1 MSKTI
6 TNYEIAPDGSRALLG
21 SRGEIFTLPAK
32 YGNTRNLTNSSGIHE
47 RNSKWSPDG
56 KWIAYIS
63 DANGEEEIYIMPQDG
78 GGPAR
83 QLTHNGDTYK
93 YKLLWSP
100 DSKKILWSDKK
111 LRLQYVDLETEK
123 VTLVAQ
129 AKAWEF
135 EDFNWSPDSLW
146 ITYAQ
151 IEEERLPTVS
161 IYSLEK
167 QQRIEVTDGWFAS
180 GEPAFSSDGK
190 FLFFVS
196 NRNFNP
202 TYGQTDRD
210 FIYSD
215 LQRIYFVTLD
225 RSTKSP
231 FEPKS
236 DEVKITENESKE
248 SAGKDKKK
256 EEEQKKPVIVKVDE
270 SGLKERIIE
279 LPIASSSYRNLA
291 SVGERLYYIRSGSKD
306 EKPKLLIFELDKQ
319 KETELGEV
327 NGFEVSANGKKM
339 IVGQQGSYA
348 IIDVPTSRL
357 DIKERLNLS
366 DMKMNL
372 DRSAEWRQIYNE
384 CWRQMRDFFYAPN
397 MNGVNWAGVR
407 KTYEPLLEHVGHRA
421 DLDYVIGEMI
431 GELNSGH
438 AYVGGGDMP
447 KAERIKMGLLGARI
461 ERDPASKYYRIS
473 KILPGQNWDKK
484 VRSPL
489 SEVGVDA
496 HEGDYIL
503 AIDGRP
509 TNSMVDMY
517 EALVNTVDKQVRLKL
532 NAQSKEEGSREV
544 VVIPIGNERPLYY
557 YDWVEKNVE
566 KVSKATNGKVGYI
579 HIPNMGVDGLNEFV
593 KYYYPQLRKEGLILD
608 VRGNGGGNISPMLIE
623 KLRREITLF
632 GVARNTAIVYN
643 PSGLVLGPKV
653 CLLDEFSA
661 SDGDLFPY
669 RFRYLKLGKLIGK
682 RSWGGVVGI
691 RGTLP
696 LVDGGYLNRPEFS
709 VFDLSGKEWVIEGHG
724 VDPDIVVDNDPAK
737 EYVGI
742 DEQLDKAIAVILEEM
757 KKQPVKLPTPP
768 PYPDKSK

>member
-1 MSKTI
+1 
-6 TNYEIAPDGSRALLG
+6 
-21 SRGEIFTLPAK
+21 
-32 YGNTRNLTNSSGIHE
+32 
-47 RNSKWSPDG
+47 
-56 KWIAYIS
+56 
-63 DANGEEEIYIMPQDG
+63 
-78 GGPAR
+78 
-83 QLTHNGDTYK
+83 
-93 YKLLWSP
+93 
-100 DSKKILWSDKK
+100 
-111 LRLQYVDLETEK
+111 
-123 VTLVAQ
+123 
-129 AKAWEF
+129 
-135 EDFNWSPDSLW
+135 
-146 ITYAQ
+146 
-151 IEEERLPTVS
+151 
-161 IYSLEK
+161 
-167 QQRIEVTDGWFAS
+167 
-180 GEPAFSSDGK
+180 
-190 FLFFVS
+190 
-196 NRNFNP
+196 
-202 TYGQTDRD
+202 
-210 FIYSD
+210 
-215 LQRIYFVTLD
+215 
-225 RSTKSP
+225 
-231 FEPKS
+231 
-236 DEVKITENESKE
+236 
-248 SAGKDKKK
+248 
-256 EEEQKKPVIVKVDE
+256 
-270 SGLKERIIE
+270 
-279 LPIASSSYRNLA
+279 
-291 SVGERLYYIRSGSKD
+291 
-306 EKPKLLIFELDKQ
+306 
-319 KETELGEV
+319 
-327 NGFEVSANGKKM
+327 
-339 IVGQQGSYA
+339 
-348 IIDVPTSRL
+348 
-357 DIKERLNLS
+357 
-366 DMKMNL
+366 
-372 DRSAEWRQIYNE
+372 
-384 CWRQMRDFFYAPN
+384 